1 MSWLVMCIWI
11 TVECCMTGYIY
22 IYIFCIV
29 CVCLM
34 LCGSCLSM
42 FRSMYEVGCSVC
54 ACVQGILTLCVCSR
68 DSNSVCV
75 CVVCGGGCVH
85 VCLQS
90 FSRWCRYRPA
100 IPNLFGSRAQF
111 CGRQIFHRHGGG
123 MISGWFKCIM
133 FIVHFISIVITSV
146 PPQRIRH

>member
-1 MSWLVMCIWI
+1 
-11 TVECCMTGYIY
+11 
-22 IYIFCIV
+22 
-29 CVCLM
+29 M

-75 CVVCGGGCVH
+75 CAVCGGGCVH

-123 MISGWFKCIM
+123 DDFRMIQ
-133 FIVHFISIVITSV
+133 VHYVYCALYFYCYYISSTSENQALD
-146 PPQRIRH
+146 PEDWGLQL